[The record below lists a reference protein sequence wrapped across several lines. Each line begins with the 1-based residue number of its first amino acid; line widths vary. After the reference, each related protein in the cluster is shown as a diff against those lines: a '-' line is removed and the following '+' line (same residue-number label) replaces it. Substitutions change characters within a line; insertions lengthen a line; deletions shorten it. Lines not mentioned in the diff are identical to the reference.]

1 MVAVRASLSGCG
13 SGEVEV
19 TTLTLGHGGTA
30 GLLLEIAFVAVPVL
44 SFVVLAVVAGRRAK
58 AGEGRQAAGQA
69 GEATDPAGDEGDR

>member
-1 MVAVRASLSGCG
+1 M
-13 SGEVEV
+13 

-58 AGEGRQAAGQA
+58 GEGRQAAGGA
-69 GEATDPAGDEGDR
+69 GEANDAAGDAGDR